1 MSTSQVFSA
10 YSDESGTFDHRY
22 QSIAVVSGLEKV
34 LQQLR
39 SILTDILSAEKVC
52 ELKFSE
58 IQGYHSYQAKAA
70 RRFIKNTIKHYIRS
84 YRIRIDVLTWDIFD
98 SRHNITNRDD
108 IANLKYMYYKVLIHI
123 ARQWNQVHWNL
134 YPDNNS
140 KIDWCTIKERLDVS
154 SLNPPRQ
161 QQRALIDLSQDDKLC
176 QFKKIQQL
184 DSFQEPIIQLADLF
198 AGMARFSGEEG
209 INCIE
214 WLIAFGNRNQL
225 RFKPLCTDKTKDRS
239 TRIRECRYQ
248 LIGGLDKICKNYKLG
263 VSLRK
268 NNRLWTPDRN
278 RPLNFWNYEPQGEYD
293 KAPIKEQSSS

>member
-1 MSTSQVFSA
+1 MSMSQVFSA
-10 YSDESGTFDHRY
+10 YSDESGTFDHRF
-22 QSIAVVSGLEKV
+22 QSIAVVSGLENA

-39 SILTDILSAEKVC
+39 SALTDILSTEKVY

-58 IQGYHSYQAKAA
+58 IQGYHSYQAKIA
-70 RRFIKNTIKHYIRS
+70 RRFIRCVLEHFIKN
-84 YRIRIDVLTWDIFD
+84 YRIRIDVLTWDIGD
-98 SRHNITNRDD
+98 SRHNIPNRDD

-140 KIDWCTIKERLDVS
+140 QIDWGAIKGRLDIS
-154 SLNPPRQ
+154 SLNPSRS
-161 QQRALIDLSQDDKLC
+161 QQRTLMDLSQDDRLC

-184 DSFQEPIIQLADLF
+184 DSIQEPIIQLADLF

-225 RFKPLCTDKTKDRS
+225 RFKTLCTDKTKDKS

-248 LIGGLDKICKNYKLG
+248 LVGGLDRICKSYRLG

-268 NNRLWTPDRN
+268 NNRLWTPNRN
-278 RPLNFWNYEPQGEYD
+278 KPLNFWNYEPQGEYD
-293 KAPIKEQSSS
+293 RAPMKE